1 VLLMLSVVEG
11 VRPVTEPLWLSPA
24 AGAALPSSSVPWPRA
39 DQALAPAAAVNVQ
52 VKSCETVAA
61 RVTLAG
67 LKDEQ
72 APPPVTFTFVNVP
85 LPVLVSVTTVIT
97 AWTVLTAVGA
107 LLRVSEVEVVTPRTE
122 PLWLSPSAGA
132 AVPSSSVP
140 RSRADQALAPAA
152 AVNVQVKSC
161 EAVAARVTMAG
172 LKDEQAP
179 PPVTFTFVNVPLPV
193 LVSV

>member
-85 LPVLVSVTTVIT
+85 LPVLVSVTTIVT
-97 AWTVLTAVGA
+97 GSPVLTAVGA
-107 LLRVSEVEVVTPRTE
+107 LFRVSEVEVVTPRTE
-122 PLWLSPSAGA
+122 PLWLSPAAGA
-132 AVPSSSVP
+132 ALPSLSVP
-140 RSRADQALAPAA
+140 LPRSAEEWAA
-152 AVNVQVKSC
+152 GAAGKVQVKSC
-161 EAVAARVTMAG
+161 ETVAARVTLAG

-179 PPVTFTFVNVPLPV
+179 PPVRLTFVEVPMPM
-193 LVSV
+193 LV